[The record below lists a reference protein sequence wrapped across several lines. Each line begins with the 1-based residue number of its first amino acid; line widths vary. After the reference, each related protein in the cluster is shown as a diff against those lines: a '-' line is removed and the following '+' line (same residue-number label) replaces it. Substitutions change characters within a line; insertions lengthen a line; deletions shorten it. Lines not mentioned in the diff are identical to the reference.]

1 MQDDEFSLAVEKS
14 SSARPEFL
22 QSAGAPLNFTESQGV
37 FTLGH
42 AGEVPYFQA
51 FNFGNLSAGA

>member
-1 MQDDEFSLAVEKS
+1 MNFLSPLKRAAVR
-14 SSARPEFL
+14 ARSFCN
-22 QSAGAPLNFTESQGV
+22 QRTPLNFTESQGV

-42 AGEVPYFQA
+42 AGEMPYFQV